1 MSGPPY
7 FDVKD
12 GPTRKSV
19 RGVLG
24 SALTLACPIR
34 GYPVPGF
41 VWFFD
46 RRRIARSD
54 RISLDLSGSLDIRK
68 LEETDEGS
76 YSCKA
81 VNTYGQKEFKFE
93 LVVESKRT
101 NQ

>member
-1 MSGPPY
+1 M
-7 FDVKD
+7 
-12 GPTRKSV
+12 

-24 SALTLACPIR
+24 SALTLTCPIH
-34 GYPVPGF
+34 GFPFPVF
-41 VWFFD
+41 VWFSE
-46 RRRIARSD
+46 RRQIAPSERLSNG
-54 RISLDLSGSLDIRK
+54 LSGSLDIRK